1 MHLKEHVNGY
11 TVPSGDPILIWS
23 GQKVEVVHDFY
34 FSLTVLYQ
42 GQLVYF
48 TYLNQDKL
56 HLLPSLHLQGNSST
70 LLEQLRYVYDPELS
84 MVNIVDLGL
93 VYEVDLRE
101 DEARVVMTLT
111 SHYCG
116 MGPALREN
124 IVELLSLFN
133 NVKKVSVDFTFTP
146 KWNKDMISDSAQLK
160 LGLL

>member
-1 MHLKEHVNGY
+1 MRLKEHVNGY
-11 TVPSGDPILIWS
+11 VVPSGDPILIWC

-56 HLLPSLHLQGNSST
+56 HLLPSFHLQGSATT
-70 LLEQLRYVYDPELS
+70 LIQQLRYVYDPELS
-84 MVNIVDLGL
+84 MVNVVDLGL
-93 VYEVDLRE
+93 VLKAELIE
-101 DEARVVMTLT
+101 NEARVVMTLT

-133 NVKKVSVDFTFTP
+133 NVNKVSVDFTFTP
-146 KWNKDMISDSAQLK
+146 KWNKDMISDSAKLK